1 MSTTCSLA
9 ATESLKGRKLKPEIK
24 ERWLKALPNYP
35 RTKNRL
41 RDSKGFCCLAVLGDL
56 AVADGLAT
64 WELRDEKYSLVVPS
78 EYRAEGHLLPG
89 CLLEWA
95 LEDSSGLNKE
105 AKYDFDYESSTLGS
119 TLDNTLAIANDS
131 NQTIEEISE
140 TIRTHY

>member
-1 MSTTCSLA
+1 MSFVLSQ
-9 ATESLKGRKLKPEIK
+9 SLKGRKLKPEIK

-35 RTKNRL
+35 RTRGTL

-64 WELRDEKYSLVVPS
+64 WELEHEEYSLVVPS
-78 EYRAEGHLLPG
+78 ENRAERHLFPG

>member
-1 MSTTCSLA
+1 MSTTCSFP
-9 ATESLKGRKLKPEIK
+9 ATESFKGRKLKPEIK

-35 RTKNRL
+35 RTKGRL
-41 RDSKGFCCLAVLGDL
+41 RDPKGFCCLAVLGDL

-64 WELRDEKYSLVVPS
+64 WELSDGKYSLVVPS
-78 EYRAEGHLLPG
+78 EYTAESYLFPG

-95 LEDSSGLNKE
+95 LEDSSGLNKK
-105 AKYDFDYESSTLGS
+105 AVYDFDYESSMLGS
-119 TLDNTLAIANDS
+119 TLANDNDS